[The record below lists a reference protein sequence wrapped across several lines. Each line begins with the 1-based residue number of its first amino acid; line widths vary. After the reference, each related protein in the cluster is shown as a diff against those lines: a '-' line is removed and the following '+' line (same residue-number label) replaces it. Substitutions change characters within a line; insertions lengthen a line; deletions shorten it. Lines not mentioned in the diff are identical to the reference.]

1 MKPSKDDV
9 NIICGRSIDDT
20 LSWACVP
27 LFLFSPHLM
36 SSVTYLD
43 TQQHGPDLEVCR
55 WRGGGGEC
63 YVVVP
68 LIIWSCSLLT
78 LVLQHRVLVF
88 KHQYFKKKLFKLG
101 IFSVGNKI

>member
-43 TQQHGPDLEVCR
+43 TQQHGPDLEVSR
-55 WRGGGGEC
+55 WRGGGRVLCCGAP
-63 YVVVP
+63 YN
-68 LIIWSCSLLT
+68 
-78 LVLQHRVLVF
+78 LVLLFVNIGPPTSSIGLQTSVF
-88 KHQYFKKKLFKLG
+88 
-101 IFSVGNKI
+101 